1 MVSSRITRTHV
12 RAALAALAA
21 AATIAGCGLG
31 RREPAAEASQAPRPD
46 PLPAG
51 AITLTPVGRFDFTAP
66 RAATLAVLAEE
77 LSGIAWL
84 EGDHYVAIGDEHAT
98 MHRLEIELDRET
110 GRIERVHFER
120 AIPLLDEKGGAI
132 PDSIGSDREGIEVNP
147 DGTVCIS
154 NERTGA
160 DQGRPSIACHRLDD
174 GRMTR
179 LIRTEGQDMLR
190 VFSTERLNG
199 GFEALTRRPD
209 TGEVWTANEMP
220 LTIDGD
226 PPTDST
232 GAVVRLQKLDREL
245 KPVAQYAYR
254 LDSYPQKITIPP
266 KLRGYAVNGLSEM
279 LALPGGGLL
288 TLERTFAGDSS
299 GLPNLRIRIYQVDL
313 AGATDVSALGP
324 DGGLRHASSY
334 VPVAKRLLWE
344 KNFGLSNSNF
354 EGMTLGPQLKNG
366 DFPLILVA
374 DNNGGEDEALFALR
388 VSGVATAPSETS
400 ARPR

>member
-1 MVSSRITRTHV
+1 M
-12 RAALAALAA
+12 
-21 AATIAGCGLG
+21 IAGCGLG

-46 PLPAG
+46 PAPAA
-51 AITLTPVGRFDFTAP
+51 AITLTPVGRFDFVAP
-66 RAATLAVLAEE
+66 HAATPALSPEE
-77 LSGIAWL
+77 WSGIAWL

-98 MHRLEIELDRET
+98 MHRIEIGLDRKT
-110 GRIERVHFER
+110 GRIERVQFEK
-120 AIPLLDEKGGAI
+120 AIPLLDEKGVAI
-132 PDSIGSDREGIEVNP
+132 PDSLGSDREGIEVNP

-154 NERTGA
+154 NERTGD
-160 DQGRPSIACHRLDD
+160 DQSRPSIACHRLDD

-179 LIRTEGQDMLR
+179 LIRADGPDMLR
-190 VFSTERLNG
+190 VFSTQRLNG
-199 GFEALTRRPD
+199 GFEALARSPD
-209 TGEVWTANEMP
+209 TGDVWTANEMP

-232 GAVVRLQKLDREL
+232 GAVVRLQRLDRAM

-288 TLERTFAGDSS
+288 ALERTFAGDSS
-299 GLPNLRIRIYQVDL
+299 GLPNLRIRIYQVDP
-313 AGATDVSALGP
+313 AGATDLSALGP
-324 DGGLRHASSY
+324 DAGLRRASY

-388 VSGVATAPSETS
+388 LSGAATAPPETS